1 VSEAPHDTTEQ
12 ALARARRHGLAAAA
26 EAAAAV
32 QALLDAA
39 LLAGEDTAQGG
50 LAALREALEG
60 LRRRLDSDGGFDG
73 GAIFNRLTATL
84 DEEIRRW
91 ERKSRED
98 ESGRAVLRALLAL
111 RELLWEL
118 RSRRES
124 RRADSPPPMRPQRVP
139 VED

>member
-60 LRRRLDSDGGFDG
+60 LRRRLDADGGFDAA
-73 GAIFNRLTATL
+73 AIFQRLASTL
-84 DEEIRRW
+84 DEEIHRW
-91 ERKSRED
+91 EHKSRED
-98 ESGRAVLRALLAL
+98 DGGRAVLRALLAL

-124 RRADSPPPMRPQRVP
+124 RRSEPAPMRPQRVP

>member
-1 VSEAPHDTTEQ
+1 MSEAPHDTAEQ

-50 LAALREALEG
+50 LAALREALEA
-60 LRRRLDSDGGFDG
+60 LRRRLDADGGFDA

-98 ESGRAVLRALLAL
+98 ESGRSVLRALLAL

-118 RSRRES
+118 RSRREAKRS
-124 RRADSPPPMRPQRVP
+124 DPPAPLRPQRVP